1 MVIITKNEK
10 LGIIGGSIA
19 GISALVIYLLVKG
32 KKKDDASGDT
42 ETNPT
47 IPTPPTPTASSN
59 GKVSLVTESVTH
71 KRGAWWV
78 GYTTSS
84 GLKLHVDFPWS
95 VGSTITMFDLENF
108 LYQYA
113 NGADI
118 MAFYQ
123 SPDTD
128 YLENIGGNKFLIS
141 GYRIIADSDFTA

>member
-32 KKKDDASGDT
+32 KKKDDSVDNT

-47 IPTPPTPTASSN
+47 IPTPPTPTGN
-59 GKVSLVTESVTH
+59 GKETLVTESVTH
-71 KRGAWWV
+71 KRGAWWI
-78 GYTTSS
+78 GYSTST

-118 MAFYQ
+118 MAFYKK
-123 SPDTD
+123 SDSN

-141 GYRIIADSDFTA
+141 SYRIIADSDFTA